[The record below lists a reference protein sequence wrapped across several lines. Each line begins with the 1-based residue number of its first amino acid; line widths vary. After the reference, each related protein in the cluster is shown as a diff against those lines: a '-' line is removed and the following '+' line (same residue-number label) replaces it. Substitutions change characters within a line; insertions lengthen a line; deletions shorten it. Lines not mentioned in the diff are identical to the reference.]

1 LLTLLLV
8 TRNLKVS
15 VVVERDEDGWF
26 VGSVPELPCCH
37 TQAKSLDELMKRMR
51 EAVEAYLETEGK
63 EALKGLKTEF
73 VGVQLLEVEA

>member
-1 LLTLLLV
+1 LLIFLLV

-26 VGSVPELPCCH
+26 VGSVPELPGCH

-63 EALKGLKTEF
+63 EALKRF
-73 VGVQLLEVEA
+73 I

>member
-1 LLTLLLV
+1 M

-26 VGSVPELPCCH
+26 VGSVPELPGCH

-51 EAVEAYLETEGK
+51 EAVEAYLETKGK
-63 EALKGLKTEF
+63 KAVKDLKTEF